1 MKLKYIGIIVI
12 TLICSLALGC
22 VEQPQASPS
31 TTSDVPISTPTPT
44 PTPETF
50 LVSNAADIGLTIN
63 DFPVGWMDWGD
74 GSFSKDSVGYHTLEC
89 EVTEYPTVDE
99 AKQAY
104 SESKQESSD
113 FKLSSVGLGDDSF
126 GWEFGPESV
135 VVFRKAN
142 VVVDFWYYREYG
154 NSHIRDIKKYAEI
167 VEKKI
172 L

>member
-1 MKLKYIGIIVI
+1 MCLCV
-12 TLICSLALGC
+12 LGC

-74 GSFSKDSVGYHTLEC
+74 GSFSKDGVGYHTLEC
-89 EVTEYPTVDE
+89 EVTEYSTVDE

-104 SESKQESSD
+104 SELKQESGD

-135 VVFRKAN
+135 IVFRKAN

-167 VEKKI
+167 VEKNI